1 MGTSPSNINFG
12 GDLVRIPQW
21 ASVAESGGKEGRLQP
36 LCNGS
41 AAVLDDNCYRTTS
54 PAFAASTRKSE
65 GPGRAR
71 GRPRFDIIAAEI
83 PHSPISTGLLRVSQR
98 RNANLAFLFFAKIE
112 LGGSSAA
119 ARAGVQLGV
128 SVASSTSHN
137 IQGQRPPG
145 ICGGESLWGIL
156 GLTTFLT
163 TSPPESTQI
172 WWRVTKTLK
181 DSHSPPD

>member
-21 ASVAESGGKEGRLQP
+21 ASVAEAGGKEGRLQP
-36 LCNGS
+36 LYNGS

-83 PHSPISTGLLRVSQR
+83 PHSSISTGLLRVSPPFQR
-98 RNANLAFLFFAKIE
+98 TSHFYSSRKSSSEAPPRRRGRGFSSVCPLRARRHTTFRGSGLQGYAGGRASGT
-112 LGGSSAA
+112 GGSW
-119 ARAGVQLGV
+119 V
-128 SVASSTSHN
+128 
-137 IQGQRPPG
+137 
-145 ICGGESLWGIL
+145 
-156 GLTTFLT
+156 
-163 TSPPESTQI
+163 
-172 WWRVTKTLK
+172 
-181 DSHSPPD
+181 